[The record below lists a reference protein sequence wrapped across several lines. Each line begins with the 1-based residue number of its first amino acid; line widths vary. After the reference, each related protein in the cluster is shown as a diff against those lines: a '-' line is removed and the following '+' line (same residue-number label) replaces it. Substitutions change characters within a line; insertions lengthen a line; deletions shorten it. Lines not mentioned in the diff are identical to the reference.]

1 MPLRVSLVL
10 LSLAS
15 GIGAVGCNDTAIVL
29 RIASDRTAA
38 NGGVLDGICV
48 ELDAGGAKKFGQTY
62 ALPSLPLP
70 QTLTVLP
77 GGKSSAQM
85 IVYGLQRGTVVARA
99 RQELSFRS
107 GSVLHV
113 DVPLDACQPR
123 GTSARFMA
131 TAAPTGDP
139 YDYVAMVPG
148 ANAASSGDLAIAEA
162 AGIATRYT
170 VAAAGVGVAVGGA
183 PTVPSAAVHQIV
195 SADLDGDCRRD
206 LIVVAA
212 GAPVTLFRDNG
223 DGTFAMMTTVGA
235 AGVLAVAAGDVDGNG
250 SVDLVTVGGNAAHV
264 WLNDGTGNFSEEAAA
279 LDTQPT
285 DATVVALA
293 DLDGD
298 GNLDLFIGQ
307 GSKTAAIPLV
317 YLNDKSGSGHFTY
330 TAGALPPKA
339 GRASALAVGDI
350 DNDGDLDIVMAQTG
364 GPIRM
369 LVNRGDAFLDDRS
382 FTNLPDQVSA
392 DVPNLLLVDLD
403 GDCLPDLVVPRAGA
417 APLLWRSAGG
427 GTLSA
432 GGMFDQSVLAT
443 GASADDVDG
452 DGDVDVLL
460 WGGSTGVQLEV
471 QQ

>member
-1 MPLRVSLVL
+1 M
-10 LSLAS
+10 AS
-15 GIGAVGCNDTAIVL
+15 ILGVAGCNDTAIVL
-29 RIASDRTAA
+29 RIASDRSAT

-48 ELDAGGAKKFGQTY
+48 ELDAGGTKKFGQSY

-99 RQELSFRS
+99 RQELSFKS

-123 GTSARFMA
+123 GTSAHFA
-131 TAAPTGDP
+131 AAAAPTGDA

-148 ANAASSGDLAIAEA
+148 ANAASSGDVAIAEA

-170 VAAAGVGVAVGGA
+170 VAAAGVGVVAGGA
-183 PTVPSAAVHQIV
+183 PDVPAAAVHQIV
-195 SADLDGDCRRD
+195 PADLDGDCRRD
-206 LIVVAA
+206 LVVVAG

-223 DGTFAMMTTVGA
+223 DGTFAMSASVGGAGMLA
-235 AGVLAVAAGDVDGNG
+235 AAAGDVDGNG

-264 WLNDGTGNFSEEAAA
+264 WLNDGTGNFTEQSAA

-317 YLNDKSGSGHFTY
+317 YLNDKAGTGHFTY
-330 TAGALPPKA
+330 TAGALPPKPA
-339 GRASALAVGDI
+339 RASALAVGDV
-350 DNDGDLDIVMAQTG
+350 DNDGDLDVVMAQLG
-364 GPIRM
+364 GAVRM
-369 LVNRGDAFLDDRS
+369 YVNRGDAFLDDRS

-392 DVPNLLLVDLD
+392 DVPNLLLADLD
-403 GDCLPDLVVPRAGA
+403 GDCLPELVVPRAGA
-417 APLLWRSAGG
+417 APLLWRSAGDGKLAAG
-427 GTLSA
+427 GT
-432 GGMFDQSVLAT
+432 FDQSVLAT

-452 DGDVDVLL
+452 DGDLDVLL